1 MVPLIEKKHRIL
13 RKCAMSL
20 LGNKL
25 RNFLDVLCS
34 GVIFV
39 LFVVTHIYS
48 VYTSSDD
55 GELIES
61 ARHAC
66 V

>member
-1 MVPLIEKKHRIL
+1 MLWGKLEGKGLLVLLCEKTTVSAPKATHNR
-13 RKCAMSL
+13 
-20 LGNKL
+20 
-25 RNFLDVLCS
+25 
-34 GVIFV
+34 V